1 MNINTEIV
9 NIKAKITEL
18 NDSVKVSVNI
28 KDEDISNIIP
38 VIKDKS
44 KDKSKDTSKDKSKD
58 TSNYIVNQHQYKQNY
73 LNYKRNLNKKKHEV
87 EVLNN
92 TDELLLSIGQ
102 NDYKKTWNRLD
113 NYQKK
118 LKLKEYIYTLDST
131 LEIKEQYIS
140 TFNREINEKKFNH
153 KNLEYDINNMKIIM
167 IKNLDNE

>member
-140 TFNREINEKKFNH
+140 TFNREINEKKFNN
-153 KNLEYDINNMKIIM
+153 KNFKYDINNMKIIM